1 MHFKRLGLRNFRNYR
16 NLELEFNPGVN
27 IFVGHNGQGKTNL
40 IEALHLLVK
49 GQSFRPVLSE
59 VWLRK
64 IPGGRSDAA
73 WIGATVRKA
82 GLDSELEMRCQ
93 VGSKNFFVD
102 QKKISGAVLAGRFP
116 AVLFSPESLAA
127 IKEGPEQ
134 RRQLID
140 DALLSHGE
148 GHRVTE
154 FKRALK
160 SRNRLLRDF
169 KSGLY
174 DERQTLELLEAFDQ
188 IYLPLSALLSFE
200 RLKRLKELEP
210 FIQEAVRSIAP
221 DDLGEISVD
230 YEISGRSVRELD
242 LGTIQENIANRLKL
256 LNKSELQ
263 AGTTRVGPHKHELRF
278 LSAGND
284 ARYFCSQGQQRAL
297 ILGFKMAQIMYYY
310 STFQVH
316 PLLLLDDVLSEL
328 DPQKGS
334 NLLQFLEGIRSQILL
349 TTTDIAFP
357 FVFGGKGM
365 SVFKMKSGAVENM
378 LSDRE

>member
-1 MHFKRLGLRNFRNYR
+1 MHFSRLKLQNFRNYQ
-16 NLELEFNPGVN
+16 NLEIQFSPGVN

-40 IEALHLLVK
+40 VEAIHLLVK
-49 GQSFRPVLSE
+49 GDSFRAGQSE
-59 VWLRK
+59 VWLRN
-64 IPGGRSDAA
+64 IPGGRAA
-73 WIGATVRKA
+73 GAFVSATIHKA
-82 GLDSELEMRCQ
+82 GLTSDVEMRCQ
-93 VGSKNFFVD
+93 EGHRQFLID
-102 QKKISGAVLAGRFP
+102 QKRVSGQVLAERFP

-134 RRQLID
+134 RRNLID

-160 SRNRLLRDF
+160 SRNRLLRDH
-169 KSGLY
+169 KAGIYTETQIL
-174 DERQTLELLEAFDQ
+174 DLLEAFDQ
-188 IYLPLSALLSFE
+188 IYLPLSAKLAFE
-200 RLKRLKELEP
+200 RLRRLKALEP
-210 FIQEAVRSIAP
+210 LIQDAVSSIAP
-221 DDLGEISVD
+221 EDLGDISVD
-230 YEISGRSVRELD
+230 YEISDRSARDWD
-242 LGTIQENIANRLKL
+242 LHQIQESIDNRLKSL
-256 LNKSELQ
+256 KKSELS
-263 AGTTRVGPHKHELRF
+263 AGTTLVGPHKHEVHF

-297 ILGFKMAQIMYYY
+297 ILGFKMAQIMYHY

-328 DPQKGS
+328 DPVKGA

-357 FVFGGKGM
+357 FEFGSKAM
-365 SVFKMKSGAVENM
+365 SVFKMKSGAVEEFQ
-378 LSDRE
+378 RPP